1 MFGHGTAAERDT
13 GKADGERVM
22 NGSLNRIWSRVR
34 AGLTH
39 VATWIAA
46 GAVAAALVTLST
58 GVAAAP
64 ASAATGAAAHGK
76 LAVTALSF
84 SQSSVD
90 ASTGTATVTLNWT
103 VTDSDPSATDVAGLV
118 YIRMAGSKPGTYVG
132 MAAVGAYDLTG
143 ALTGDEQGNGSGT
156 AQDASYSYTFAVPQY
171 ANAATARWEVS
182 KLTAQ
187 DDQGHTLT
195 LTGAAL
201 AAFHAVLTATE
212 LVDSAAPTYD
222 SLMFASPGQRPYV
235 YNNGVNGSMTYYI
248 EVLDPQSGFWRGSI
262 TLRGPRGQTA
272 RGTFSVVYS
281 VADGLDLCNGNLSPD
296 DNDATCTVTVTI
308 PAGAAA
314 GTWTVSTI
322 RLTDNAGN
330 VAVYR
335 NIDALPITVTANA
348 VVTASGFSASPNPVN
363 DWQSYATS
371 TVSFTVSGAVDGVS
385 AAYVD
390 AGGNCVQ
397 SGAAT
402 VAGDVVSVPMTVIVG
417 TQSCTITGI
426 AVLGGAGDLALYGS
440 EYGAPSPG
448 VTITQV
454 PDTPPVIASA
464 SLSPSS
470 VPESTS
476 AQTVTL
482 TVTTGNILAPV
493 SEIIAS
499 LYDSSGNQV
508 AGPASAIFSGD
519 LGSGATTQLSFT
531 VPANLAPGVYT
542 VGMIVTDETGLST
555 SYSPTGQAIPG
566 GPVQLTVTSS

>member
-1 MFGHGTAAERDT
+1 MRGKDHGEHA
-13 GKADGERVM
+13 M
-22 NGSLNRIWSRVR
+22 NGSLNRFWSRVR

-39 VATWIAA
+39 AGTRIAT
-46 GAVAAALVTLST
+46 GAVAAALITLSM
-58 GVAAAP
+58 GAAAAP
-64 ASAATGAAAHGK
+64 ASAATGAAARSAAHGK

-103 VTDSDPSATDVAGLV
+103 VTDSNPNATDVAGLV
-118 YIRMAGSKPGTYVG
+118 DIRMAGSKPGTYIG

-143 ALTGDEQGNGSGT
+143 ALTGDVQGNGSGT

-171 ANAATARWEVS
+171 ANATTARWEVS
-182 KLTAQ
+182 ELTAQ
-187 DDQGHTLT
+187 DDQGDTLT
-195 LTGAAL
+195 LTGAKL
-201 AAFHAVLTATE
+201 AALHAVLTATE
-212 LVDSAAPTYD
+212 LVDSTAPTYD
-222 SLMFASPGQRPYV
+222 SLMFASPGQRAYV
-235 YNNGVNGSMTYYI
+235 YDNGVSGSMTYYL
-248 EVLDPQSGFWRGSI
+248 EVLDAQSGFWRGSI
-262 TLRGPRGQTA
+262 TLKGPGGQTA
-272 RGTFSVVYS
+272 RGTFSMVYS
-281 VADGLDLCNGNLSPD
+281 VTDDVDLCNGELSPD
-296 DNDATCTVTVTI
+296 DNDALCTVTVTI

-348 VVTASGFSASPNPVN
+348 VVTASGFSASPNQVN
-363 DWQSYATS
+363 DWQNSATS

-390 AGGNCVQ
+390 AAGACVQ
-397 SGAAT
+397 SGTAT
-402 VAGDVVSVPMTVIVG
+402 VAADVVSVPMTVIVG
-417 TQSCTITGI
+417 TPSCTITGI
-426 AVLGGAGDLALYGS
+426 AVLDGVGDLALYGS

-482 TVTTGNILAPV
+482 SVTTGSILAPV
-493 SEIIAS
+493 TDIIAS

-508 AGPASAIFSGD
+508 AGAGAFFSGY
-519 LGSGATTQLSFT
+519 LGSDATWPLSFT

-542 VGMIVTDETGLST
+542 VGMTVIDSTNLST
-555 SYSPTGQAIPG
+555 SYSPSGQAIPG
-566 GPVQLTVTSS
+566 GPVQLTVTSP